1 MVEQQL
7 FPMNRRQTE
16 QRSLLVQQQPGL
28 VIRSTNGLINLA
40 DNGTPLLQL
49 LSHQRVTSSLLLG
62 QPFLAQLHMDLTVE
76 QALLRQR

>member
-62 QPFLAQLHMDLTVE
+62 QPFLAQLHMDLTVD